1 MQFSTIFMA
10 LFYPFV
16 AHEQTAHEQTT
27 HNLDFVSSLVALP
40 SYSYW
45 SPLLPKLRFVQEQV
59 SDFKEWCAQLCQFCT
74 IHWKELVTPTPL
86 PPTYNSILLWQ
97 HNSPHFDTHSLLLRE
112 WVMHCGVGGL
122 LWQFHTMK
130 CAIFTVSIKNWGSDV
145 AAQINRNILAY
156 IPPIFLRSKSK
167 MHNSL

>member
-1 MQFSTIFMA
+1 MRFSTIFTA
-10 LFYPFV
+10 LFYPYI
-16 AHEQTAHEQTT
+16 AHEQTAH
-27 HNLDFVSSLVALP
+27 NLDFVSLLVAWVP
-40 SYSYW
+40 S
-45 SPLLPKLRFVQEQV
+45 LPKLRFVQEQV

-97 HNSPHFDTHSLLLRE
+97 HHSPHFDTHSLLLRE
-112 WVMHCGVGGL
+112 WVMLCGGVV

-130 CAIFTVSIKNWGSDV
+130 WAIFTVSIKNWGSDV

-156 IPPIFLRSKSK
+156 NSPIFLHSKSK
-167 MHNSL
+167 MHSSL